1 MGNTRRWPIWLAVFG
16 AIALVAAVTF
26 AFRLTRDDS
35 TSSNRPPAV
44 LRRALEG
51 HQRGLAAA
59 SRRVSQARRK
69 IQHIV
74 FIIKENRTFDT
85 YFGTFPGA
93 DGATQGLTCD
103 GDVVPLTRATDT
115 SPGPVHSFD
124 QALRAINGGRM
135 NCFDRLYDGRD
146 LEAYVQYSRHQIPN
160 YWTYAKRF
168 TLADRF
174 FSSIYGPTGPE
185 HLWTIS
191 GQSDRFVDH
200 VRDDQAGTWPPREYC
215 DDPEERAFSF
225 KKLTP
230 AQTDIAY
237 ELEETRELVP
247 EMVKR
252 FWTERWPCTD
262 ILTLPDLLEAN
273 GVSWKYYW
281 GENPWADPLRQIRHI
296 RRGPM
301 WSKRGPEA
309 SFIPDVE
316 AGRLPQVSW
325 LIPPLEFSEHPP
337 ASVCAGENWTVR
349 AINAIARSEDWSST
363 AVILVW
369 DDFGGFYDHVAP
381 PHLDLY
387 GLGPRVPA
395 IVISPWAKPG
405 YIEKGTLEFSSVLK
419 FIQRVFD
426 LPSLGQRDRRASDM
440 LSVFDFKQRP
450 NRPPILAERSCE

>member
-1 MGNTRRWPIWLAVFG
+1 MAATRPSAILVAVFG
-16 AIALVAAVTF
+16 GIALVGAVAAGF
-26 AFRLTRDDS
+26 LWPREDGS
-35 TSSNRPPAV
+35 PNERPPAV

-51 HQRGLAAA
+51 RQRGLAAA
-59 SRRVSQARRK
+59 TRQVSGARRK
-69 IQHIV
+69 INHIV

-93 DGATQGLTCD
+93 DGATKGMTCD
-103 GDVVPLTRATDT
+103 GDVVPLKRASDT

-146 LEAYVQYSRHQIPN
+146 LEAYVQYSRDQIPN
-160 YWTYAKRF
+160 YWAYAQRF

-200 VRDDQAGTWPPREYC
+200 GRDDQAGTGPPREYC
-215 DDPEERAFSF
+215 DDPEELAFSF

-230 AQTDIAY
+230 VQTDFAY
-237 ELEETRELVP
+237 ELEERRELIP
-247 EMVKR
+247 EMVRR

-262 ILTLPDLLEAN
+262 IKTLPDLLEAN
-273 GVSWKYYW
+273 GVSWKYYR

-301 WSKRGPEA
+301 WNKRVPE
-309 SFIPDVE
+309 SRFIPDVD

-325 LIPPLEFSEHPP
+325 LIPPVELSEHPP

-349 AINAIARSEDWSST
+349 AINAIARSEDWSRT
-363 AVILVW
+363 AIILVW

-405 YIEKGTLEFSSVLK
+405 YVEKATLEFSSVLK
-419 FIQRVFD
+419 FIERVFD

-440 LSVFDFKQRP
+440 LSMFDFKQRP
-450 NRPPILAERSCE
+450 NSPPILAARSCE